1 MTLRH
6 KIEKI
11 NLLLTNQKST
21 KGYLNN
27 EYFSTSGGLISESTI
42 NNQLSASPNN
52 TLGEATT
59 VAASSVSSAS
69 SSVNERQQIDDL
81 VDEHQT
87 ITSPTIGN
95 VNYELIDM
103 LLIDL
108 KKFIANNVSVWNTRM
123 SEFFKKPKDVSNLI
137 SILFSTLTLC
147 LLNAIN
153 FCFFRTVKVQLVAQH
168 PLKSPNRN
176 SL

>member
-27 EYFSTSGGLISESTI
+27 EYFSTSISESTV

-52 TLGEATT
+52 TLGEPTT
-59 VAASSVSSAS
+59 VTASSVSSAS

-81 VDEHQT
+81 VDEHQM

-137 SILFSTLTLC
+137 FILSA
-147 LLNAIN
+147 LLL
-153 FCFFRTVKVQLVAQH
+153 FTKYHKFLFYRTVKVQLVAQH